1 MLNEKTV
8 AVVIPAYNEETQIRK
23 VLESMP
29 EYVDLMV
36 VVNDCSSDG
45 TSGVV
50 RDFMAIVD
58 GNSHPIIQK
67 PQPKSVE
74 NEFEYADVVLEQLR
88 KEEERFFVP
97 TKVSEQAS
105 SRVVLIEHLENGGV
119 GAAIATG
126 YKYCRDHRID
136 CTAVMAGDGQMDPAE
151 LFSICNPV
159 IEEEVDYVKGN
170 RLLHKAAWLVIP
182 KVRFFGNSILSIL
195 TKIASGYWHIS
206 DTQTGYT
213 AINLNALEGIQLH
226 KIYKTYGV
234 PNDILVKLN
243 IGFFKIKEVTIK
255 PIYNVGEKSKMKI
268 WKVVPKVS
276 ALLIRSFFKRLFIK
290 YFFRSFHPLFIC
302 YMMFFLTSI
311 LDVFLYSRLFYDFF
325 INHMVNDNYLI
336 VTVFTSLSSI
346 QFLLFG
352 MWFDIQDNERLY
364 VE

>member
-45 TSGVV
+45 TSAVV
-50 RDFMAIVD
+50 EEFMAIAD
-58 GNSHPIIQK
+58 GSVQQNIQK
-67 PQPKSVE
+67 PEHRQTE

-97 TKVSEQAS
+97 TNVSEPAS

-213 AINLNALEGIQLH
+213 AINLKALEGIQLH